1 MHWLTDVSLAV
12 FNEDLYLTI
21 FMTILLY
28 QCWALTR
35 LSQFVRIYVNKK

>member
-12 FNEDLYLTI
+12 FNEDLYL
-21 FMTILLY
+21 TILLY